1 GNNQSFVT
9 RDGSFRFNSDG
20 YLVTNNDMRVQGYV
34 GTGPFVSGSTVG
46 DIRADDA
53 TARTALGVTDPTASV
68 VKFTFDNQGQL
79 TVRMNDAAQT
89 MGVISQAGL
98 KKCPVR
104 KMLIKESKNP
114 YSFIANAGPLAA
126 PLQPQTSGL
135 GSIAP
140 GYLEM
145 SN

>member
-1 GNNQSFVT
+1 DLAIDGNGFFVVRDPGSNVNYVT

-34 GTGPFVSGSTVG
+34 GTGPFTSGSIVG

-53 TARTALGVTDPTASV
+53 TARTALGVVDPTASV

-89 MGVISQAGL
+89 
-98 KKCPVR
+98 
-104 KMLIKESKNP
+104 
-114 YSFIANAGPLAA
+114 
-126 PLQPQTSGL
+126 
-135 GSIAP
+135 
-140 GYLEM
+140 
-145 SN
+145 